1 MKKRLSLENRHK
13 EMVQKKIKRENND
26 VRQNENK
33 RKRESQNNRKREFTK
48 KKFE

>member
-1 MKKRLSLENRHK
+1 
-13 EMVQKKIKRENND
+13 MVQKKIKRENND

-33 RKRESQNNRKREFTK
+33 RKRESPKIIEKENAFTK